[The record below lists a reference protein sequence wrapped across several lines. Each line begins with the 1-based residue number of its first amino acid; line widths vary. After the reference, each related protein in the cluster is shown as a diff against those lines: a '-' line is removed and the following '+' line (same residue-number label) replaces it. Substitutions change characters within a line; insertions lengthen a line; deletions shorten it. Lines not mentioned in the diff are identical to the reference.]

1 MASKNPLSILILLI
15 CLIPFLAEGQSIL
28 DTKITENF
36 QNQPISSILEKIG
49 QTNQISIFY
58 KASALP
64 TQPINIAFDLK
75 PLSIV
80 LPELLKETELGF
92 LAYRSYGIL
101 ILPAK
106 IIEEGYTAEY
116 YQTLE
121 AVSTKEELANK
132 NTINIGAI
140 DNLNPSGKAIIEGT
154 VQAEST
160 LEAIIGATVFIT
172 DLNQGVSTDEK
183 GHFRLEVPLG
193 EHELQ
198 IQYLGHEDLNQLIK
212 VYNNGAIAL
221 TLSQGAVDLDEVIIT
236 AKTADFNVDNA
247 QIGLTN
253 IDVAAIKKL
262 PTFLGETDIIKGLLL
277 QPGVSTLGEGAIGFN
292 VRGGA
297 VDQNLVIQNEGI
309 IFNSSHALGFFST
322 FNADLIKKITLY
334 KGSMPAQY
342 GGRLASVLD
351 VEMRDGDFQGVK
363 VKAGIG
369 PVSGRVSLEGP
380 IIKGK
385 SSFIAGFRSTYS
397 DWVLNLIKVPEIQQS
412 TVFFYDAN
420 LNFTHRFNEKN
431 TLIFSAYASHDN
443 FGFNQD
449 FGFDYGTKNAQL
461 IYKKT
466 FSEKLFSKLSV
477 GTSRYESTQLELGGT
492 NASELDINL
501 NYYKLKEL
509 VTFLPTKKLSI
520 HGGFSSIWYRVEPGA
535 IRPRGTISQIIP
547 KSLEFEQSLESAVFA
562 NADWAI
568 SPAWLVSAGLRLS
581 HYQNIGP
588 KTVFQYVDETAP
600 TLESTIGNQRFE
612 KGKSIA
618 TYTQL
623 EPRFSLRYRL
633 NASTSIKAGYSRTAQ
648 YLNQIF
654 NTNTATPSS
663 QWQLSNAYIKPLRAH
678 NFSIGYFR
686 NFDNNIWE
694 TSMETYFR
702 SIDPLFD
709 YIDFANLT
717 VNEQIETQLVSG
729 IGRSYGL
736 EMSIKKTT
744 GNIHGALSYT
754 FSRSDQKVAG
764 INEGQWYLSN
774 LDKPHDISLLVN
786 LQPNQ
791 RNTFTFNFNYAS
803 GRPTTVPIASY
814 QENNGVVVPI
824 YSTRN
829 QFRIPDY
836 HRLDFAYTRGKGY
849 KKGKKFK
856 TSWTFSIYNV
866 YGRRNAFSVFYSQ
879 KPFKSPK
886 ANRLSILGNAFPAI
900 TFNFES
906 I

>member
-1 MASKNPLSILILLI
+1 MEA
-15 CLIPFLAEGQSIL
+15 
-28 DTKITENF
+28 IT
-36 QNQPISSILEKIG
+36 
-49 QTNQISIFY
+49 T
-58 KASALP
+58 
-64 TQPINIAFDLK
+64 
-75 PLSIV
+75 
-80 LPELLKETELGF
+80 KETEN
-92 LAYRSYGIL
+92 
-101 ILPAK
+101 
-106 IIEEGYTAEY
+106 E
-116 YQTLE
+116 
-121 AVSTKEELANK
+121 
-132 NTINIGAI
+132 NTILIGAI
-140 DNLNPSGKAIIEGT
+140 DNLSPNGKAIIEGKVEEEAT
-154 VQAEST
+154 V
-160 LEAIIGATVFIT
+160 EAIIGATVFIT
-172 DLNQGVSTDEK
+172 GLNLGVITDEK
-183 GHFRLEVPLG
+183 GNFSLELPLG

-198 IQYLGHEDLNQLIK
+198 IQHLGHQDLSRLIK
-212 VYNNGAIAL
+212 VYNDGSISL
-221 TLSQGAVDLDEVIIT
+221 ELSKGAVNLEEAIIK
-236 AKTADFNVDNA
+236 AKAADFNVGNA

-253 IDVAAIKKL
+253 LDIAAIKKL
-262 PTFLGETDIIKGLLL
+262 PAFLGETDIIKGLLL

-297 VDQNLVIQNEGI
+297 VDQNLVMQNEGI

-322 FNADLIKKITLY
+322 FNADLINKVTLY
-334 KGSMPAQY
+334 KGSIPAQY

-351 VEMRDGDFQGVK
+351 VGMRDGDFQK
-363 VKAGIG
+363 IRVKAGVG
-369 PVSGRVSLEGP
+369 PVSGRLSLEGP
-380 IIKGK
+380 VIKGK

-397 DWVLNLIKVPEIQQS
+397 DWVLNLIRVPEVQQS

-420 LNFTHRFNEKN
+420 LNYTHRYNEKN
-431 TLIFSAYASHDN
+431 TLILSAYATHDN

-449 FGFDYGTKNAQL
+449 FGFDYGTKNGQL

-466 FSEKLFSKLSV
+466 FSEKVFSKLSV
-477 GTSRYESTQLELGGT
+477 GASRYESTQLELDGT

-501 NYYKLKEL
+501 NYYKLKEQ
-509 VTFLPTKKLSI
+509 VTFLPNENLSI
-520 HGGFSSIWYRVEPGA
+520 IGGFSGIWYQVEPGT
-535 IRPRGTISQIIP
+535 IRPRNNISQIIT
-547 KSLEFEQSLESAVFA
+547 KSLETEQSLESAVFT
-562 NADWAI
+562 NVDWTI

-581 HYQNIGP
+581 HYQNFGS
-588 KTVFQYVDETAP
+588 KTVFQYEAASIP
-600 TLESTIGNQRFE
+600 TLESTTGNRRFE
-612 KGKSIA
+612 KGEVIA
-618 TYTQL
+618 TYAQL

-633 NASTSIKAGYSRTAQ
+633 NASTSLKAGYSRTAQ

-663 QWQLSNAYIKPLRAH
+663 QWQLSNNYIKPKRAH
-678 NFSIGYFR
+678 NFSLGYFR
-686 NFDNNIWE
+686 NFENNLWE
-694 TSMETYFR
+694 TSLETYFR

-709 YIDFANLT
+709 YVDFADLT
-717 VNEQIETQLVSG
+717 VNEQIETQLLSG
-729 IGRSYGL
+729 IGRSLGL
-736 EMSIKKTT
+736 EISIKKTK
-744 GNIHGALSYT
+744 GKMHGWLSYT
-754 FSRSDQKVAG
+754 LSRSDQKVAG

-774 LDKPHDISLLVN
+774 LDKPHDVSLVVN

-836 HRLDFAYTRGKGY
+836 HRLDLAYTRGKGY
-849 KKGKKFK
+849 KKDKKFK

-879 KPFKSPK
+879 EPFKSPK